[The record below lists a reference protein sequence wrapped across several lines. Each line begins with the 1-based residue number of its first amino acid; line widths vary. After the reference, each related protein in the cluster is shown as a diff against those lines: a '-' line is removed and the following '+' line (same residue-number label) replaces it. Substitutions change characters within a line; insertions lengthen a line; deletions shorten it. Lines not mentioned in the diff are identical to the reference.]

1 VHAGLPATHPR
12 ATVVALAEG
21 FQTSFWRL
29 DETVPDAQFRWVS
42 VDLPPV
48 VELRRRLLPDSPR
61 ITNLAQSALD
71 YSWMDLPGRA
81 DVLRPPRD
89 AQRTGAAVLIPPEG
103 ANAG

>member
-61 ITNLAQSALD
+61 ITK
-71 YSWMDLPGRA
+71 